1 MLDLLQKEPL
11 RLHDMQTFHTKLDAA
26 KGFDTDFIK
35 NTAYFTA
42 EVGEMINAYR
52 QYIKI
57 IHRAQANGAHITG
70 SHPNGLHIDADGA
83 PTMDSTPINE
93 DVDHAHEHLAEE
105 LADCLAYVVK
115 LANYADVDL
124 EAAYVRK
131 MTRNVSRQWSGI
143 DLSKSTKESKEI

>member
-11 RLHDMQTFHTKLDAA
+11 SLPDMQAFHTELDVA

-35 NTAYFTA
+35 NAAYFTA

-57 IHRAQANGAHITG
+57 IHRAQANGAHNTG
-70 SHPNGLHIDADGA
+70 PRPNELPTDGA
-83 PTMDSTPINE
+83 PTNG
-93 DVDHAHEHLAEE
+93 DVEHAHEHLAEE